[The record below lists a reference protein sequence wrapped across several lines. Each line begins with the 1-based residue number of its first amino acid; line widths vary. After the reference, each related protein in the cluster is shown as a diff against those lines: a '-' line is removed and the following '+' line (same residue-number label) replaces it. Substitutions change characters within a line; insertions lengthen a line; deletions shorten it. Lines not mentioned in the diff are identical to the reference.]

1 MAPLPPFEQSYSFH
15 LNVNKGSRATSGIIV
30 VRITEVML
38 FPIRHKYT
46 LYEILSFCEAY
57 FVQGK

>member
-1 MAPLPPFEQSYSFH
+1 M
-15 LNVNKGSRATSGIIV
+15 NKGSRATSGIIV
-30 VRITEVML
+30 VRITEIML